1 MLSTDQGER
10 VVPSGH
16 LPDWIGLG
24 VLAAAVPR
32 DAIEEPP
39 AAH

>member
-1 MLSTDQGER
+1 MDQGER

-32 DAIEEPP
+32 DAIEE
-39 AAH
+39 ALAVH